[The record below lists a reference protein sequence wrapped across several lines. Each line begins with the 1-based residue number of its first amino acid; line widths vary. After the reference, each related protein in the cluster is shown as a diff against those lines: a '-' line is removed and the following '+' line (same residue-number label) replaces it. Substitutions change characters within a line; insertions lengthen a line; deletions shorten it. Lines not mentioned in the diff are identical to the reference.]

1 VGAGGRAIHAEPP
14 LNSGTAMP
22 PPPPLSCIGRR
33 EITRDA
39 EERNPGRVG
48 HEKKRRKDF
57 LLFRVWWAAAFYLGL
72 SYLGPLAN
80 QLSFTMMMI
89 IPFMPKTKTHA

>member
-22 PPPPLSCIGRR
+22 PPPLSCIGRR
-33 EITRDA
+33 EIARDA

-48 HEKKRRKDF
+48 QKKRRRKEF
-57 LLFRVWWAAAFYLGL
+57 LLLGFGGPPPSALAYPISDRLLINFL
-72 SYLGPLAN
+72 SP
-80 QLSFTMMMI
+80 
-89 IPFMPKTKTHA
+89 